1 MITEKQIT
9 HLVDLIVND
18 INPKKILLFGSY
30 ASGKY
35 TIHSDV
41 DLIVIVDENLEKKE
55 RRKKICRLNILT
67 ATPELMFPKDIFLYS
82 ESEYKNLKN
91 NSQSFLFGAL
101 QQSKNLYDR

>member
-1 MITEKQIT
+1 MVSEKQIKQ
-9 HLVDLIVND
+9 LVDLIVND

-35 TIHSDV
+35 KRDSDV
-41 DLIVIVDENLEKKE
+41 DLIVVVENDLQKKD
-55 RRKKICRLNILT
+55 RQRKTCRLNVLT
-67 ATPELMFPKDIFLYS
+67 AIPELMFPKDIFLYS
-82 ESEYKNLKN
+82 EREYQSLKS